1 MSAIVDALFQLTD
14 PVTALLLIGILYHV
28 SAMREEL
35 RQEIARNRER
45 VERIESTHIDG

>member
-14 PVTALLLIGILYHV
+14 PVTALLLVGILYHV

-35 RQEIARNRER
+35 RQEIERNRER
-45 VERIESTHIDG
+45 VERVEDVHIE